1 MIFFG
6 AKMIRVIGLVAT
18 ILLFLNS
25 CSKPPEHI
33 HFDFISEFSH
43 AKTIFPIK
51 RIEPIK
57 SWNIR
62 YRNNGWV
69 RNPKQDKEAILIPG
83 SRKRAIFIIGSLN
96 REEKRVKFLVRP
108 LLPQTFKNFPDL
120 KILINGHQVYSSPL
134 NWKGYKEISILAKKE
149 VLVTGENFFEFQLYP
164 PEFDLNNNFWLALKN
179 ITIDEPLTSFFS
191 ASSSLK
197 PPNRITVKKTLFR
210 KKQEI
215 EQILNTALSF
225 DVKIPKNARLV
236 FNYAL
241 KNPKNNI
248 GSGEKL
254 SVLLDTADGKCISL
268 FENELARKKKHVDLD
283 LFPYENQVARIS
295 FVFQKDSKDQNFSAR
310 LRLWEPRI
318 EIKEEGFTLSESPYD
333 LDEDPIQEPFNIL
346 IYLVDCLRPD
356 HLPFFDYYKNIAPN
370 MAEFSKDSIIFKK
383 AYAQGSWTRPSIG
396 ALFTGFHPFIHQAI
410 TLQSGLSSEFITLAE
425 ILKEAGYSTAGIS
438 SNAGIKEYFNFDQG
452 FDYFMYHSNLRGG
465 LSYKLNEYA
474 ISQLQEKKNPF
485 FLYIHTMDPHRPYD
499 VKKEFTYDVPVESFD
514 PNIMVTARKGDEDK
528 YQVDLQHVLALYD
541 ASIRQNDKSF
551 GDLINEMKSLG
562 LYDNTLILLMSDH
575 GEEFFDHRGFAHGST
590 LYQEVLHQ
598 LLVIKLPR
606 QIMAGKIVNENVQ
619 EIDILPTILDLIG
632 ESIPDYLLGKSMKN
646 LLFYP
651 KGNNPP
657 LHGEIFAE
665 TGINLRK
672 KAIIDGHWKLIH
684 DGEEWKDFPE
694 EYELYNLE
702 DDPGE
707 KNNLFLRNPV
717 VTEYYKRRLK
727 EWAQTQK
734 ELSKLGTEA
743 LLKTLSEKDIEE
755 LRALGYIR

>member
-1 MIFFG
+1 
-6 AKMIRVIGLVAT
+6 MIRIIGLVAT
-18 ILLFLNS
+18 ILLFLSS
-25 CSKPPEHI
+25 CSKPAEHI
-33 HFDFISEFSH
+33 HFDFISEFSQ
-43 AKTIFPIK
+43 AKTIFPVK
-51 RIEPIK
+51 RIEPLK
-57 SWNIR
+57 SWNNL

-69 RNPKQDKEAILIPG
+69 RNPKQDKDAILIPG

-96 REEKRVKFLVRP
+96 REEKRVRFLVRS
-108 LLPQTFKNFPDL
+108 LLPQTFKNFPEL

-134 NWKGYKEISILAKKE
+134 NWKDYKEISVLAKKK

-164 PEFDLNNNFWLALKN
+164 HEFDLKNNFWLALKK
-179 ITIDEPLTSFFS
+179 ITIDEPLTSFYS
-191 ASSSLK
+191 ASNSHEL
-197 PPNRITVKKTLFR
+197 PNRITVKKTLFW

-225 DVKIPKNARLV
+225 DVMIPKSARLV
-236 FNYAL
+236 FNFAL
-241 KNPKNNI
+241 KKPKNNI
-248 GSGEKL
+248 DSGEKL
-254 SVLLDTADGKCISL
+254 SVLLDTSDGKCISL
-268 FENELARKKKHVDLD
+268 YENDFARKSRRKKNHVDLD
-283 LFPYENQVARIS
+283 LSPYENQIVRIS
-295 FVFQKDSKDQNFSAR
+295 FVFQKDSKDRNFSAR

-318 EIKEEGFTLSESPYD
+318 EIKKEGFNTSESPYD
-333 LDEDPIQEPFNIL
+333 FDEEPIQEPFNIL

-356 HLPFFDYYKNIAPN
+356 HLPFFGYKKNLAPN
-370 MAEFSKDSIIFKK
+370 MTEFAKDSIIFKK
-383 AYAQGSWTRPSIG
+383 AFTQGSWTRPSIG
-396 ALFTGFHPFIHQAI
+396 SLFTGFHPFIHKAI
-410 TLQSGLSSEFITLAE
+410 SLKSGLSSEFVTLAE

-438 SNAGIKEYFNFDQG
+438 SNAGIKGYFNFDQG
-452 FDYFMYHSNLRGG
+452 FEYFMYHSNLRGG

-474 ISQLQEKKNPF
+474 LLQLQEKKSPF
-485 FLYIHTMDPHRPYD
+485 FLYIHTMDSHRPYD
-499 VKKEFTYDVPVESFD
+499 IKKEFTFDVPDESFD
-514 PNIMVTARKGDEDK
+514 PSKMVTARKGDEDK

-575 GEEFFDHRGFAHGST
+575 GEEFYDHGGFAHGST

-632 ESIPDYLLGKSMKN
+632 ESIPNYLLGKSMKN

-657 LHGEIFAE
+657 LHGEIFVE

-672 KAIIDGHWKLIH
+672 KAIIEGNWKLIH

-694 EYELYNLE
+694 EYELYNLQE
-702 DDPGE
+702 DPGE

-717 VTEYYKRRLK
+717 ATEYYRRRLK
-727 EWAQTQK
+727 KWAQTQK
-734 ELSKLGTEA
+734 ELSHLGTEA